1 MRRTAPRPLRQALES
16 TVREAAPPGLLP
28 RVQAAWPEVAGP
40 AIAEEAEPVSERAGS
55 VTVGCR
61 SAVWAHELELLG
73 GELRERLNERLG
85 GGAEVRELRFAV
97 RRAAEP

>member
-1 MRRTAPRPLRQALES
+1 MRRIAPRPLRQALEA
-16 TVREAAPPGLLP
+16 TVREAAPSGLLP
-28 RVQAAWPEVAGP
+28 RVQGVWPEVAGP
-40 AIAEEAEPVSERAGS
+40 AIAEEAEPVSESAGS

-85 GGAEVRELRFAV
+85 GGSEVRELRFAV